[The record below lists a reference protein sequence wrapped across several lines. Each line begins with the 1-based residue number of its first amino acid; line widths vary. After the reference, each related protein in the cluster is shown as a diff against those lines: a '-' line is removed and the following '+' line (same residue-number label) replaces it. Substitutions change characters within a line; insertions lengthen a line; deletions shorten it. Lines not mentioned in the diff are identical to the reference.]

1 MKRVIKNY
9 TNITPMHIELIAKAF
24 PEGFGDDDLQVLS
37 MPNGKYLRA
46 LEVKTEDT
54 IYLFR
59 IDDEMIEVLEDA
71 TDDNFEVAVDNG
83 SAETDTDSGEDE
95 AEDDS
100 AGAARRTSQD
110 DDDDDDDDDIAA
122 GDDGDDDDDDDD
134 DD

>member
-71 TDDNFEVAVDNG
+71 TDDNFEVAVDSSSG
-83 SAETDTDSGEDE
+83 DAESEGKDDDDTDEGEDRPTRR
-95 AEDDS
+95 DS
-100 AGAARRTSQD
+100 D
-110 DDDDDDDDDIAA
+110 DDDDDQDSDDNDRDDE
-122 GDDGDDDDDDDD
+122 DDEDDED
-134 DD
+134 

>member
-71 TDDNFEVAVDNG
+71 TDDNFEVAVDGNA
-83 SAETDTDSGEDE
+83 SD
-95 AEDDS
+95 
-100 AGAARRTSQD
+100 
-110 DDDDDDDDDIAA
+110 A
-122 GDDGDDDDDDDD
+122 GDDDAEEETERPARGKDADSGDDDDDDDD
-134 DD
+134 GDSSDDRDEDGDDEEY

>member
-71 TDDNFEVAVDNG
+71 TDDNFEVAVDSSSG
-83 SAETDTDSGEDE
+83 DAESEGKDDDDTDEGEDHPTRR
-95 AEDDS
+95 DS
-100 AGAARRTSQD
+100 D
-110 DDDDDDDDDIAA
+110 DDDDDQDSDDNDRDDE
-122 GDDGDDDDDDDD
+122 DDEDDED
-134 DD
+134 

>member
-71 TDDNFEVAVDNG
+71 TDDNFEVAVDGNA
-83 SAETDTDSGEDE
+83 SD
-95 AEDDS
+95 
-100 AGAARRTSQD
+100 
-110 DDDDDDDDDIAA
+110 A
-122 GDDGDDDDDDDD
+122 GDDDAEEETERPARGKDADSGDDDDDDDSSD
-134 DD
+134 DRDEDGDDEEY

>member
-71 TDDNFEVAVDNG
+71 TDDNFEVAVDGNTG
-83 SAETDTDSGEDE
+83 DGGDDDAEEETERPARSN
-95 AEDDS
+95 AEDDDENDE
-100 AGAARRTSQD
+100 D
-110 DDDDDDDDDIAA
+110 DDNTS
-122 GDDGDDDDDDDD
+122 DDGDDDGDDEEY
-134 DD
+134 

>member
-1 MKRVIKNY
+1 MNAMKRVIKNY

-46 LEVKTEDT
+46 LEVKTDDT

-71 TDDNFEVAVDNG
+71 TDDNFEVAVDSG
-83 SAETDTDSGEDE
+83 SSDSESEGNDDDTEEETDRPASRG
-95 AEDDS
+95 S
-100 AGAARRTSQD
+100 SD
-110 DDDDDDDDDIAA
+110 DDDDDDHDDDS
-122 GDDGDDDDDDDD
+122 DDDDSDDEDDD
-134 DD
+134 

>member
-71 TDDNFEVAVDNG
+71 TDDNFEVAVDGNASDAG
-83 SAETDTDSGEDE
+83 DDDAEEETERPARGKDADSG
-95 AEDDS
+95 DDN
-100 AGAARRTSQD
+100 D
-110 DDDDDDDDDIAA
+110 DDDHDDSSDDRDE
-122 GDDGDDDDDDDD
+122 DGDDEEY
-134 DD
+134 

>member
-71 TDDNFEVAVDNG
+71 TDDNFEVAVDGNASDAG
-83 SAETDTDSGEDE
+83 DDDAEEETERPARGKDTDS
-95 AEDDS
+95 
-100 AGAARRTSQD
+100 
-110 DDDDDDDDDIAA
+110 
-122 GDDGDDDDDDDD
+122 GDDDDDDDD
-134 DD
+134 DDSSDDRDEDGDDEEY

>member
-71 TDDNFEVAVDNG
+71 TDDNFEVAVDGNASDTG
-83 SAETDTDSGEDE
+83 DDDAEEETERPARSND
-95 AEDDS
+95 EDDE
-100 AGAARRTSQD
+100 D
-110 DDDDDDDDDIAA
+110 DDEDDDNAS
-122 GDDGDDDDDDDD
+122 DDGDDEEY
-134 DD
+134 

>member
-71 TDDNFEVAVDNG
+71 TDDNFEVAVDGNASDTG
-83 SAETDTDSGEDE
+83 DDDAEEETERPARGNDTDSGN
-95 AEDDS
+95 
-100 AGAARRTSQD
+100 D
-110 DDDDDDDDDIAA
+110 DDDDDDDSSDDS
-122 GDDGDDDDDDDD
+122 DEDGDDEEY
-134 DD
+134 

>member
-71 TDDNFEVAVDNG
+71 TDDNFEVAVDGNASDAG
-83 SAETDTDSGEDE
+83 DDDAEEETERPARGKDADSG
-95 AEDDS
+95 DDDDN
-100 AGAARRTSQD
+100 D
-110 DDDDDDDDDIAA
+110 DDDDSSDDRDE
-122 GDDGDDDDDDDD
+122 DGDDEEY
-134 DD
+134 

>member
-71 TDDNFEVAVDNG
+71 TDDNFEVAVDGNA
-83 SAETDTDSGEDE
+83 SD
-95 AEDDS
+95 
-100 AGAARRTSQD
+100 
-110 DDDDDDDDDIAA
+110 A
-122 GDDGDDDDDDDD
+122 GDDDTEEETERPARGKDADSGDDDDDDDD
-134 DD
+134 DDSSDDRDEDGDDEEY

>member
-46 LEVKTEDT
+46 LEVKTDDT

-71 TDDNFEVAVDNG
+71 TDDNFEVAVD
-83 SAETDTDSGEDE
+83 SASGETD
-95 AEDDS
+95 AEGNDDDS
-100 AGAARRTSQD
+100 DETEARPTRVGSD
-110 DDDDDDDDDIAA
+110 DDDDDDDDDDSETGA
-122 GDDGDDDDDDDD
+122 DDDEDDEDDD
-134 DD
+134 

>member
-71 TDDNFEVAVDNG
+71 TDDNFEVAVDGNTG
-83 SAETDTDSGEDE
+83 DGGDDDAEEETERPARSND
-95 AEDDS
+95 EDDE
-100 AGAARRTSQD
+100 D
-110 DDDDDDDDDIAA
+110 DDEDDDNAS
-122 GDDGDDDDDDDD
+122 DDGDDEEY
-134 DD
+134 

>member
-59 IDDEMIEVLEDA
+59 IDDEMIEVLETPQTRATTMPRKKPNVLRAAMTRTLETMTTMTTTIPQTIVTRTATTKNTDA
-71 TDDNFEVAVDNG
+71 LRGGGNE
-83 SAETDTDSGEDE
+83 
-95 AEDDS
+95 
-100 AGAARRTSQD
+100 
-110 DDDDDDDDDIAA
+110 
-122 GDDGDDDDDDDD
+122 
-134 DD
+134 

>member
-71 TDDNFEVAVDNG
+71 TDDNFEVAVDSSSG
-83 SAETDTDSGEDE
+83 DTESEGKDDDDTDEGEDRPTRR
-95 AEDDS
+95 DS
-100 AGAARRTSQD
+100 D
-110 DDDDDDDDDIAA
+110 DDDDDQDSDDNDRDDE
-122 GDDGDDDDDDDD
+122 DDEDED
-134 DD
+134 

>member
-71 TDDNFEVAVDNG
+71 TDDNFEVAVDGNA
-83 SAETDTDSGEDE
+83 SD
-95 AEDDS
+95 
-100 AGAARRTSQD
+100 
-110 DDDDDDDDDIAA
+110 A
-122 GDDGDDDDDDDD
+122 GDDDAEEETERPARGKDADSGDDDDDDDD
-134 DD
+134 DDSSDDRDEDGDDEEY

>member
-71 TDDNFEVAVDNG
+71 TDDNFEVAVDGNASDTG
-83 SAETDTDSGEDE
+83 DDDAEEETERPARSNDTDS
-95 AEDDS
+95 
-100 AGAARRTSQD
+100 
-110 DDDDDDDDDIAA
+110 
-122 GDDGDDDDDDDD
+122 GDDDDDDDD
-134 DD
+134 DDSSDDRDEDGDDEEY

>member
-71 TDDNFEVAVDNG
+71 TDDNFEVAVDGNTG
-83 SAETDTDSGEDE
+83 DGGDDDAEEETERPARSN
-95 AEDDS
+95 AEDDDEDDE
-100 AGAARRTSQD
+100 D
-110 DDDDDDDDDIAA
+110 DDNASED
-122 GDDGDDDDDDDD
+122 GDHDGDDEEY
-134 DD
+134 

>member
-1 MKRVIKNY
+1 MNRVIKNY

-71 TDDNFEVAVDNG
+71 TDDHFEVAVDSG
-83 SAETDTDSGEDE
+83 SSDSESDGNDDDAEEETDRP
-95 AEDDS
+95 
-100 AGAARRTSQD
+100 ARRGSSD
-110 DDDDDDDDDIAA
+110 DDDDDDH
-122 GDDGDDDDDDDD
+122 GDDDSGDDEDDDEDD
-134 DD
+134 D

>member
-1 MKRVIKNY
+1 MNRVIKNY

-71 TDDNFEVAVDNG
+71 TDDNFEVAVDGNA
-83 SAETDTDSGEDE
+83 SD
-95 AEDDS
+95 
-100 AGAARRTSQD
+100 
-110 DDDDDDDDDIAA
+110 A
-122 GDDGDDDDDDDD
+122 GDDDAEEETERPARGKDADSGDDDDDDDD
-134 DD
+134 GDSSDDRDEDGDDEEY

>member
-1 MKRVIKNY
+1 MNRVIKNY
-9 TNITPMHIELIAKAF
+9 TNITQMHIELIAKAF

-71 TDDNFEVAVDNG
+71 TDDNFEVAVDSG
-83 SAETDTDSGEDE
+83 SSDSESDGNDDDAEEETDRP
-95 AEDDS
+95 
-100 AGAARRTSQD
+100 ARRGSSD
-110 DDDDDDDDDIAA
+110 DDDDDDH
-122 GDDGDDDDDDDD
+122 GDDDSGDDEDDDEDD
-134 DD
+134 D

>member
-1 MKRVIKNY
+1 MNRVIKNY
-9 TNITPMHIELIAKAF
+9 PNITPMHIELIAKAF

-71 TDDNFEVAVDNG
+71 TDDNFEVAVDSG
-83 SAETDTDSGEDE
+83 SSDSESDGNDDDAEEETDRP
-95 AEDDS
+95 
-100 AGAARRTSQD
+100 ARRGSSD
-110 DDDDDDDDDIAA
+110 DDDDDH
-122 GDDGDDDDDDDD
+122 GDDDSGDDDSGDDEDD
-134 DD
+134 D

>member
-71 TDDNFEVAVDNG
+71 TDDNFEVAVDGNTG
-83 SAETDTDSGEDE
+83 DGGDDDAEEETERPARSN
-95 AEDDS
+95 AEDDDEDDE
-100 AGAARRTSQD
+100 D
-110 DDDDDDDDDIAA
+110 DDNASKD
-122 GDDGDDDDDDDD
+122 GDHDGDDEEY
-134 DD
+134 

>member
-46 LEVKTEDT
+46 LEVKTDDT

-71 TDDNFEVAVDNG
+71 TDDNFEVAVD
-83 SAETDTDSGEDE
+83 SASGETD
-95 AEDDS
+95 AEGNDDDS
-100 AGAARRTSQD
+100 DETEARPTRGGSD
-110 DDDDDDDDDIAA
+110 DDDDDDDSETGA
-122 GDDGDDDDDDDD
+122 DDDEDDEDDD
-134 DD
+134 